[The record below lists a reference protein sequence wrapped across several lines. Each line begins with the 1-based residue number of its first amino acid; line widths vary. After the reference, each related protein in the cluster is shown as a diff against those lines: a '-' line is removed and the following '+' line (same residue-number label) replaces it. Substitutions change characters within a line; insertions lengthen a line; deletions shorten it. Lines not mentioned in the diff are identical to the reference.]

1 MTGTVHLIFATI
13 FQVTENK
20 RKIYQDSSVLADN
33 QRKKQNP
40 RISGGFIF
48 KRDQFLESVSVAL
61 LALHLTPTAY
71 GFGLFAFTF
80 FRGFLVITTHLH
92 FAEYAFTLQLLLQNA
107 QRLIDVIVAYID
119 RYQTKS
125 PLSDVT

>member
-1 MTGTVHLIFATI
+1 MLGTVYLIFATI
-13 FQVTENK
+13 FQATENK